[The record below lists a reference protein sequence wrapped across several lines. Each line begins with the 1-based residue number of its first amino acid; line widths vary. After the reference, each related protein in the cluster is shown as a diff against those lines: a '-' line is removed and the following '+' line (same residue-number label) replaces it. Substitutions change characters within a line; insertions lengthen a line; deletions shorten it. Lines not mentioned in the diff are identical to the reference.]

1 MADIN
6 IYGTINTM
14 AGNGIAIRA
23 SQVWDE
29 SKGKFQNQ
37 INAENSQT
45 IYLSPS
51 TTQVFTPVERQ
62 TARDNIGAL
71 GEVST
76 EDFNNIFK

>member
-14 AGNGIAIRA
+14 AGDGKAVMA

-37 INAENSQT
+37 INAESSQT
-45 IYLSPS
+45 VYVSPRAI
-51 TTQVFTPVERQ
+51 QAFTPVERQ

-71 GEVST
+71 GDIST
-76 EDFNNIFK
+76 EEFNNIFK